1 MVCVGWVEERGD
13 SSERFEMRRTTTMEI
28 SQFTQARIQLSDVV
42 CIYIYHGCRAIK
54 SASGRAEN
62 YPPACGRTN
71 AGTDPTTYALGKF
84 WHANNYV
91 GLHRYT
97 SHGTT
102 SGLSRV
108 CAAAHASEQTLPVNI
123 SGMAS
128 NTRGASSSKRQKSD
142 VHTLRFSTREEILNT
157 PNEVYFS

>member
-1 MVCVGWVEERGD
+1 
-13 SSERFEMRRTTTMEI
+13 MRRTTTMEI

-108 CAAAHASEQTLPVNI
+108 CRCTCIRTNTSGQHQRNGQQHARGQLEQTTKVRCSHAAIFYEGGNI
-123 SGMAS
+123 EY
-128 NTRGASSSKRQKSD
+128 T
-142 VHTLRFSTREEILNT
+142 E
-157 PNEVYFS
+157 

>member
-1 MVCVGWVEERGD
+1 
-13 SSERFEMRRTTTMEI
+13 MRRTTAMEI

-71 AGTDPTTYALGKF
+71 AGTDPTTYAPGKF

-97 SHGTT
+97 IHGTVQGMPLHMHQNKHFR
-102 SGLSRV
+102 S
-108 CAAAHASEQTLPVNI
+108 TLAEWP
-123 SGMAS
+123 A
-128 NTRGASSSKRQKSD
+128 TRGASSSKRQVRCS
-142 VHTLRFSTREEILNT
+142 HAAILYEGGNIEYT
-157 PNEVYFS
+157 EWSIFFLIFFQTNIDFIRI